1 MAILQLFYPVVLFL
15 HILSVLGAY
24 SAVGLEWTMLQRM
37 RRARAVAQV
46 REWISIHGALDKVHG
61 ATGAGLLLS
70 GLYMTFIRWG
80 ITTPWITISL
90 ILLIVMNILGILVHS
105 PRFRA
110 IALAA
115 QAESS
120 AAPSPALS
128 RLINNPVLF
137 TSGTTTGIV
146 GLGIICL
153 MVMKPDLVASLAI
166 IVVSAL
172 LGLACSAPSWQA
184 RAVAIPAE
192 EIK

>member
-1 MAILQLFYPVVLFL
+1 M
-15 HILSVLGAY
+15 
-24 SAVGLEWTMLQRM
+24 
-37 RRARAVAQV
+37 
-46 REWISIHGALDKVHG
+46 ISI
-61 ATGAGLLLS
+61 
-70 GLYMTFIRWG
+70 
-80 ITTPWITISL
+80 
-90 ILLIVMNILGILVHS
+90 ILLIAMNIVGILVHS
-105 PRFRA
+105 PRLRA

-153 MVMKPDLVASLAI
+153 MVVKPNLVACLAI
-166 IVVSAL
+166 IVVSVL
-172 LGLACSAPSWQA
+172 LGLACTVPSWQA
-184 RAVAIPAE
+184 RAVVVPAE

>member
-1 MAILQLFYPVVLFL
+1 VAILQLFYPVVLFL

-37 RRARAVAQV
+37 RRARAVAQI
-46 REWISIHGALDKVHG
+46 REWISIRGALDKVHG

-80 ITTPWITISL
+80 ITVPWITISL
-90 ILLIVMNILGILVHS
+90 ILLIVMSILGILVHS
-105 PRFRA
+105 PRLRA